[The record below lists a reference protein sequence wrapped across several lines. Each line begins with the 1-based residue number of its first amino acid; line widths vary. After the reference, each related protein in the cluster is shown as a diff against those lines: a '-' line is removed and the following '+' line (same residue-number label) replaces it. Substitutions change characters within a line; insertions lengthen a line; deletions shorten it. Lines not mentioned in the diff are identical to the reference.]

1 MAVSLPTVTSKPRS
15 RFALR
20 WYSWLLLVGAIV
32 YGVAWAMHWDDRGVL
47 WVVERF
53 ESPAK
58 RQASVWLPDYRAVID
73 AKRLPGMEKDEASD
87 LSYNPQTKTLFSV
100 MGKNPF
106 LVELTLQ
113 GDVLRK
119 MPLNGWNNPEGV
131 TVMENGL
138 MAVVDERQHSLTIVK
153 VDASTTALNK
163 ADFPSYD
170 LGPSKDQNKAFEG
183 VTWDKRNQQFVLG
196 EERPPALFTWKGDGT
211 WRYCDN
217 ELSENLGITVPTA
230 NGMGD
235 PIEHLP
241 ITKAVKTLGYMTC
254 PTGDSTEAIQQMNL
268 KHAVITSVNRDERAD
283 GGASIWAE
291 TINKVKELNPG
302 LTISAGARVE
312 ICPDASPFLLTGG
325 FPLGGTWTGPGLS
338 GADDALVNT
347 SLLLPG
353 ENKFIYCLSDPNFNA
368 CKACATKIIYLNAA
382 PIADFILPNN
392 ICLNTTF
399 SPQNKSVGGN
409 EFRWTTEENQNSD
422 KKNPSFL
429 FQEPGLKNL
438 KLEVKND
445 KNCRTNKELS
455 FNVSTPANINIT
467 LSDDESCAPYTVSI
481 NKISNGL
488 GLLDHLKSF

>member
-1 MAVSLPTVTSKPRS
+1 MAVSLPTFTPKPRS

-73 AKRLPGMEKDEASD
+73 AKLLPGMEKDEASD

-196 EERPPALFTWKGDGT
+196 EERPPALFTWKSDGSQTLVGDKQKLANTKLDMRNLSALAIDPRTGHLLALSAESHLLL
-211 WRYCDN
+211 
-217 ELSENLGITVPTA
+217 ELDEKGEPVSF
-230 NGMGD
+230 M
-235 PIEHLP
+235 
-241 ITKAVKTLGYMTC
+241 TL
-254 PTGDSTEAIQQMNL
+254 L
-268 KHAVITSVNRDERAD
+268 
-283 GGASIWAE
+283 
-291 TINKVKELNPG
+291 
-302 LTISAGARVE
+302 
-312 ICPDASPFLLTGG
+312 GG
-325 FPLGGTWTGPGLS
+325 F
-338 GADDALVNT
+338 N
-347 SLLLPG
+347 
-353 ENKFIYCLSDPNFNA
+353 
-368 CKACATKIIYLNAA
+368 
-382 PIADFILPNN
+382 
-392 ICLNTTF
+392 
-399 SPQNKSVGGN
+399 
-409 EFRWTTEENQNSD
+409 
-422 KKNPSFL
+422 
-429 FQEPGLKNL
+429 GLKNTIPRAEGVTL
-438 KLEVKND
+438 DENGNLYM
-445 KNCRTNKELS
+445 
-455 FNVSTPANINIT
+455 VSEPN
-467 LSDDESCAPYTVSI
+467 LFYRFE
-481 NKISNGL
+481 KQ
-488 GLLDHLKSF
+488 K

>member
-1 MAVSLPTVTSKPRS
+1 MAVSLPTFTPKPRS

-73 AKRLPGMEKDEASD
+73 AKLLPGMEKDEASD

-119 MPLNGWNNPEGV
+119 MPLNGGNNPEGV

-138 MAVVDERQHSLTIVK
+138 MAVIDERQHSLTIVK

-196 EERPPALFTWKGDGT
+196 EERPPALFTWKSDGSQTLVGDKQKLANTKLDMRNLSALAIDPRTGHLLALSAESHLLL
-211 WRYCDN
+211 
-217 ELSENLGITVPTA
+217 ELDEKGEPVSF
-230 NGMGD
+230 M
-235 PIEHLP
+235 
-241 ITKAVKTLGYMTC
+241 TL
-254 PTGDSTEAIQQMNL
+254 L
-268 KHAVITSVNRDERAD
+268 
-283 GGASIWAE
+283 
-291 TINKVKELNPG
+291 
-302 LTISAGARVE
+302 
-312 ICPDASPFLLTGG
+312 GG
-325 FPLGGTWTGPGLS
+325 F
-338 GADDALVNT
+338 N
-347 SLLLPG
+347 
-353 ENKFIYCLSDPNFNA
+353 
-368 CKACATKIIYLNAA
+368 
-382 PIADFILPNN
+382 
-392 ICLNTTF
+392 
-399 SPQNKSVGGN
+399 
-409 EFRWTTEENQNSD
+409 
-422 KKNPSFL
+422 
-429 FQEPGLKNL
+429 GLKNTIPRAEGVTL
-438 KLEVKND
+438 DENGNLYM
-445 KNCRTNKELS
+445 
-455 FNVSTPANINIT
+455 VSEPN
-467 LSDDESCAPYTVSI
+467 LFYRFE
-481 NKISNGL
+481 KQ
-488 GLLDHLKSF
+488 K